1 MIFTETNL
9 LGSFIVEPE
18 KISDERGF
26 FARTFDKK
34 IFGEKNIC
42 SNFVQS
48 NISFNKKKGT
58 IRGLHYQKNPFEEEK
73 LVHCTHG
80 SVFEVIVDL
89 RPNSTTFKK
98 WISIILDAE
107 NNKMLYVPKG
117 CALGFQTLD
126 DNVALNYHMS
136 EYYQSSSSGGI
147 LWNDSDLNI
156 KWPLVP
162 TVISKKDLGLPTL
175 KSII

>member
-1 MIFTETNL
+1 MSTQDNQ
-9 LGSFIVEPE
+9 
-18 KISDERGF
+18 
-26 FARTFDKK
+26 DKK
-34 IFGEKNIC
+34 TEE
-42 SNFVQS
+42 SLSS
-48 NISFNKKKGT
+48 NIMPENDT
-58 IRGLHYQKNPFEEEK
+58 DN
-73 LVHCTHG
+73 
-80 SVFEVIVDL
+80 
-89 RPNSTTFKK
+89 
-98 WISIILDAE
+98 IILDAE